1 MVDILRD
8 IVGDIQGLVRSES
21 LLAKAE
27 VRNEA
32 GKGIAAGKTLALGLA
47 CVGLGALFFMLG
59 AAWFLA
65 LFVPL
70 WVALFVVAGVLL
82 IIGAISVRS
91 GRTGFAKVDLTP
103 HRAVAQAEENLKW
116 AKQQTK

>member
-8 IVGDIQGLVRSES
+8 IVGDIQGLIRSEI

-27 VRNEA
+27 VREEA
-32 GKGIAAGKTLALGLA
+32 RKGVAAGKTLGLGLA

-82 IIGAISVRS
+82 IIGAIAIKT
-91 GRTGFAKVDLTP
+91 GRAGFAEVDLTP
-103 HRAVAQAEENLKW
+103 HRAVAQAGENLKW